1 MSRAVVLGCAAL
13 GSLLATP
20 ELAWA
25 WDDFGHMEVA
35 AVAYGSLTQA
45 AKKRASALL
54 RLNPSYPN
62 WIVGARSVDR
72 DRAAFLRAATWADA
86 IKNDGSVHTDKDDKP
101 TLPTATR
108 NDGYD
113 KDPLR
118 HRYWHYVNL
127 PFSPDGTPLVPSEPP
142 NVQTQIALFRSVLA
156 TPGGDDGLKSY
167 DLSWLLHL
175 VGDVHQPL
183 HCVARFD
190 KEEPAGDQGG
200 NLVKISGNTA
210 PAICDDP
217 RYCPYPPTSDLHAFW
232 DVLTGES
239 YAVAEVN
246 AAAAAL
252 PRINPRSAKAKILDE
267 SAWVQEG
274 LELAQSKVYVAPIG
288 VGKGPFPVDAAYQ
301 KAAVT
306 LARERI
312 SLAGARLANILND
325 CFAREAAK
333 P

>member
-1 MSRAVVLGCAAL
+1 MAVSVWACAAL
-13 GSLLATP
+13 GARA
-20 ELAWA
+20 AWA

-35 AVAYGSLTQA
+35 AVAYDGLTTA
-45 AKKRASALL
+45 AKKRAAELL

-62 WIVGARSVDR
+62 WIVGARKAER
-72 DRAAFLRAATWADA
+72 DRVAFLRAATWADA

-101 TLPTATR
+101 NLPTAAR
-108 NDGYD
+108 NNGYD

-118 HRYWHYVNL
+118 HRYWHYINR
-127 PFSPDGTPLVPSEPP
+127 PFSTDGTPLVEAAPP
-142 NVQTQIALFRSVLA
+142 NVQTEIALFRSVLA
-156 TPGGDDGLKSY
+156 APGGDDGVKSY

-190 KEEPAGDQGG
+190 KDNPEGDQGG
-200 NLVKISGNTA
+200 NLVKISGNSA

-217 RYCPYPPTSDLHAFW
+217 RYCPYPPTGDLHAFW
-232 DVLTGES
+232 DVVTGES
-239 YAVAEVN
+239 YCIAEVT

-252 PRINPRSAKAKILDE
+252 PKINPRSARAKILDE
-267 SAWVQEG
+267 SIWVQEG
-274 LELAQSKVYVAPIG
+274 ADLAQSRVYVAPIG
-288 VGKGPFPVDAAYQ
+288 AGGGPFVVDAAYQ
-301 KAAVT
+301 KAAAA

-312 SLAGARLANILND
+312 SLAGARLANLLND